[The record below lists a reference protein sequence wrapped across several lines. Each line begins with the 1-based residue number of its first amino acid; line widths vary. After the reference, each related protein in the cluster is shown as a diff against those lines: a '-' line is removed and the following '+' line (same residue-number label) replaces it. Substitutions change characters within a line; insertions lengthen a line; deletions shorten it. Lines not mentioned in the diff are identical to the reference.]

1 MDRGIMLEKNKKKKI
16 IIIVIVIVAM
26 AAAVLSGFAVSAL
39 AFASGLKKT
48 GYPIGE
54 PALNDASVEG
64 ENAFCRLEGDT
75 ATVYGAGETH
85 SLYFGYTAYVND
97 KARNGNPFNWFLDVL
112 FVKRLHVKK
121 VVFGPEIRVVD
132 EFFFENCPWVE
143 EIEVDENN
151 PYLCAV
157 DGVLFNKTQTT
168 LLAYPPGR
176 EEASYIVPS
185 GVTEIRDTAF
195 EDPVFLKEVT
205 VPDSVTVIEDWAIH
219 FSAESGQ
226 DEVQSVFTLRCTEN
240 SAAHA
245 YAEKLGFAVEL
256 LE

>member
-1 MDRGIMLEKNKKKKI
+1 MEKNQKKKVI
-16 IIIVIVIVAM
+16 MIVIAAM
-26 AAAVLSGFAVSAL
+26 AAVLLSGFAVSAL

-54 PALNDASVEG
+54 PALNDALVEG

-75 ATVYGAGETH
+75 AAVYGAGEVH

-97 KARNGNPFNWFLDVL
+97 TARDGNPFNYFLDVH
-112 FVKRLHVKK
+112 FVKRLHVEK
-121 VVFGPEIRVVD
+121 VVFGPEISVVD
-132 EFFFENCPWVE
+132 EFFFENCPWVK

-157 DGVLFNKTQTT
+157 DGVLFNKDRTI

-176 EEASYIVPS
+176 EDDSYTVPS
-185 GVTEIRDTAF
+185 GVKEIRDTAF
-195 EDPVFLKEVT
+195 YDPVFLTEVT
-205 VPDSVTVIEDWAIH
+205 VPDSVTVISDWAFH
-219 FSAESGQ
+219 FSADSGQ
-226 DEVQSVFTLRCTEN
+226 DEDRGVFTLRCTEN

-245 YAEKLGFAVEL
+245 YAEECGFAVEL